1 MVKPK
6 KTMYVQHVLIE
17 VSQLISESKD
27 EYYDKLAMK
36 LNILPKLMQKPIN
49 SPLLKEGKIEV

>member
-1 MVKPK
+1 
-6 KTMYVQHVLIE
+6 MYVQHVLIE

-36 LNILPKLMQKPIN
+36 PNIPPKLVQKPIN
-49 SPLLKEGKIEV
+49 SPLLKDGKIEV